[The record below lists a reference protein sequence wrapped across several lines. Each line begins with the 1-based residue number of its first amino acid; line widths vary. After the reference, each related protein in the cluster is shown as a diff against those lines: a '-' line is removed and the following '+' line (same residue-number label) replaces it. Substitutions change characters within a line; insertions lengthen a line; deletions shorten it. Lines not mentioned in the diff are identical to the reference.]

1 MPKKRTYPKSAEAFN
16 AFIRKH
22 GLEDLSKLEERLE
35 VGKGYLR
42 YYVSKGTA
50 RLREISMFRL
60 SALAGISGI
69 DPDLAA
75 GYKADVDYY
84 GKTAEEKALDPRI
97 VWITNLRKSLGM
109 SRRAM
114 SLAMA
119 LDVILPFATPSTFH
133 GVAKHAIF
141 AGVQRQRRSA
151 PAEQGA
157 QHL

>member
-1 MPKKRTYPKSAEAFN
+1 MLVCRRGRYTKERTYPKSAEAVY

-114 SLAMA
+114 SLAMGRNPMY
-119 LDVILPFATPSTFH
+119 I
-133 GVAKHAIF
+133 
-141 AGVQRQRRSA
+141 
-151 PAEQGA
+151 A
-157 QHL
+157 QHRENKQAETSVSHKYCKGFSCHGA